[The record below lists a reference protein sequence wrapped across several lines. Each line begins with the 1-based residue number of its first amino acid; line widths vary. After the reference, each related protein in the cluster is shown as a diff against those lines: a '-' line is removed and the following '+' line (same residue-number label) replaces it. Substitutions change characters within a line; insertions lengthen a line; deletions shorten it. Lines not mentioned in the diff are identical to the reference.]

1 MKDRQEI
8 EIRRQREL
16 EKTVEVS
23 NRVGGRGVAV
33 LRYCGVA
40 PWAAS
45 E

>member
-8 EIRRQREL
+8 GIRRQREL

-23 NRVGGRGVAV
+23 NRVGGRGVTV
-33 LRYCGVA
+33 LRYYAVGG
-40 PWAAS
+40 